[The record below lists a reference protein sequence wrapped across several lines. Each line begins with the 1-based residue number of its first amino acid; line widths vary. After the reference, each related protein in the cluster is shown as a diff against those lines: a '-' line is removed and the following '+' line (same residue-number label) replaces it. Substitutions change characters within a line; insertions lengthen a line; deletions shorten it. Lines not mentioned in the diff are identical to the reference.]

1 MRHLIFPIEDLVLCF
16 YYFVYLKMLLSVH
29 KCLKQL
35 LFALG
40 QCVKAHSSLLK
51 LVYEQLVFCV

>member
-40 QCVKAHSSLLK
+40 QCVKSYSSLLK

>member
-16 YYFVYLKMLLSVH
+16 YYFVYLKILLGVH

-35 LFALG
+35 LLALG

-51 LVYEQLVFCV
+51 LVYE